1 MPAPRPPLTSWR
13 FTMTDSPSFLSIE
26 SVGFAYPGDCPS
38 LDGVSLSL
46 KRGAFH
52 CLVGRS
58 GCGKTTLLK
67 LAAGLLRPGSGRVC
81 IDGQPLTGPSRQ
93 AGFVFQTP
101 SLLEW
106 RTVLDNVLLP
116 VSLHRRVT
124 SRDRV
129 RATDLLAGMGIEDH
143 ARRYP
148 WQLSG
153 GQQSRVA
160 LARALVT
167 DPPALLLDEPFA
179 ALDAIT
185 REDLQNDLLRLTRT
199 QGTTVLFVTHD
210 IAEAVYLAGHVSV
223 MENGRITH
231 DLAIDLPG
239 TQTDDK
245 RYHPE
250 FTATCSRI
258 KAALARSDRVGSS

>member
-1 MPAPRPPLTSWR
+1 
-13 FTMTDSPSFLSIE
+13 MTDKSSFLSIA
-26 SVGFAYPGDCPS
+26 SVSFAYPGDAPI
-38 LDGVSLSL
+38 LDRVSLSL
-46 KRGAFH
+46 TRGAFH

-67 LAAGLLRPGSGRVC
+67 LAAGLLRPDAGRVC
-81 IDGQPLTGPSRQ
+81 MTGQPLTGPSRQ

-116 VSLHRRVT
+116 VSLHRRVKPL
-124 SRDRV
+124 DRA
-129 RATDLLAGMGIEDH
+129 RATDLLAGMGLAEH
-143 ARRYP
+143 APRYP
-148 WQLSG
+148 GQLSG

-167 DPPALLLDEPFA
+167 EPSALLMDEPFA

-185 REDLQNDLLRLTRT
+185 REELQNDLLRLTRAR
-199 QGTTVLFVTHD
+199 GTTVLFVTHD
-210 IAEAVYLAGHVSV
+210 IAEAVYLARHVSV

-231 DLAIDLPG
+231 DLAIDLPDTHG
-239 TQTDDK
+239 DEK
-245 RYHPE
+245 RYHPD

-258 KAALARSDRVGSS
+258 KAALARSDRVDPS